1 MNVSVDPK
9 DGMIYLINVEM
20 FYKYYITVI
29 LIKKVPRR
37 PTLTTFT
44 TLEKPTKIK
53 TQRKV
58 WVQ

>member
-37 PTLTTFT
+37 PTLTTLTFT

-53 TQRKV
+53 RLKKV
-58 WVQ
+58 